1 MKDKISIF
9 LIFILFLSIN
19 SIEEIEYSINRGFL
33 GRFIDS
39 FSVNFNRLKG
49 IQAQY
54 VEARNNIRRK
64 KTYNITTDELRLPPL
79 KVLFKLFNNINFPDE
94 TNWKQ
99 QIYDV
104 PIWHL
109 IVDGKDYYSNV
120 GTEFL
125 QKFNDIVNLTNIKE
139 YCKSRY

>member
-1 MKDKISIF
+1 M
-9 LIFILFLSIN
+9 
-19 SIEEIEYSINRGFL
+19 
-33 GRFIDS
+33 
-39 FSVNFNRLKG
+39 
-49 IQAQY
+49 
-54 VEARNNIRRK
+54 
-64 KTYNITTDELRLPPL
+64 

-125 QKFNDIVNLTNIKE
+125 QKFNDIVNLTNIK
-139 YCKSRY
+139 